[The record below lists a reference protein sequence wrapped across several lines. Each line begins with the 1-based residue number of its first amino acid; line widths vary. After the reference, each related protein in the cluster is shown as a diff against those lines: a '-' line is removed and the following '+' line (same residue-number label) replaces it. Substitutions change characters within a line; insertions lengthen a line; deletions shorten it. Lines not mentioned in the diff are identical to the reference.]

1 LKDWFLYLKLF
12 INALSKIPSYRGTVY
27 RGVIC
32 DLSDYYPENRQFV
45 WWSFSSCTKCL
56 KVLESKLFLGK
67 KGSGTL
73 FIIEC
78 FSGKEIHEYSQ
89 FQQEDEVLLIS
100 ARQFIVISRL
110 NHRPNLWI
118 IHVKEIE
125 PPFPFLTMDSSISST
140 LETIVETKALVSDA
154 TTNTDDSSNDDTFYS
169 LPSALINTAA
179 DIVENIQSHTLPV
192 LNKTY
197 EKTMTFKNELVLE
210 MKAIDIA
217 QQICENSELEILR
230 LSNNCLNDKAFR
242 HIIQSLMDRT
252 NLRIF
257 ITDNR
262 LTDESATFLGDILMK
277 FPGIF
282 SQIHMNRNRFTAQGI
297 NVLFNT
303 LSQISNSTLRTLSL
317 TGNFGI
323 NDNCIETI
331 SNFLQQ
337 NRSVKCLYLDQCTF
351 TEDGKNRLRSMSKNL
366 RAFSLEL

>member
-1 LKDWFLYLKLF
+1 
-12 INALSKIPSYRGTVY
+12 
-27 RGVIC
+27 
-32 DLSDYYPENRQFV
+32 
-45 WWSFSSCTKCL
+45 
-56 KVLESKLFLGK
+56 
-67 KGSGTL
+67 
-73 FIIEC
+73 
-78 FSGKEIHEYSQ
+78 
-89 FQQEDEVLLIS
+89 
-100 ARQFIVISRL
+100 
-110 NHRPNLWI
+110 
-118 IHVKEIE
+118 
-125 PPFPFLTMDSSISST
+125 MDSSISST
-140 LETIVETKALVSDA
+140 LETIVETKVLVSDA

-179 DIVENIQSHTLPV
+179 EIVENIQSHTLPV

-210 MKAIDIA
+210 MKAINIA

-230 LSNNCLNDKAFR
+230 LSNNCLNGKTFR

-262 LTDESATFLGDILMK
+262 LTDESDTFLGDILMK

-282 SQIHMNRNRFTAQGI
+282 SQIHINRNRFTAQGI

-323 NDNCIETI
+323 NDNRIETI

-337 NRSVKCLYLDQCTF
+337 NRSLKCLYLDQCSF